1 MNGTMVF
8 FSASGEKLADAVGT
22 TGIAPIN
29 SEVIKVNLSARNI
42 TGAQKDNNALHIL
55 TKDNQKLV
63 INDFFS
69 NKTKKLVLED
79 GNDLFLADY
88 TPGENFNGLQFKP
101 LKSMDAAFD
110 GSDAAL
116 FGNDTLSWAV
126 PLIAVAAAGGIAIA
140 AKNRSNHKNNDSD
153 NNPTANLGAAKAQ
166 ASQTIGEMTY
176 LNAQQKADAHQAV
189 ENATDI
195 AGINKALQEAHVS
208 NLNGAKEGA
217 HKAID
222 EMANLSVQQKEEAH
236 KAIDDAAS
244 LPQVEQTLADTT
256 QLNQDG
262 ITEGPTLPSFLDQI
276 TQAIEN
282 IATAIWDKV
291 TAIPKQI
298 LLFVKN
304 IISTFDDKVI
314 GFIDKILDFIDS
326 PLEFVGN
333 IIESIKQTVETAID
347 KIVSIISDPFGAIGD
362 VIDHFMTKIDYII
375 SLPGNIINDTINTVV
390 DHLSSKVTFVSETV
404 NWVVDSIFDFFAP
417 KPPIGILTQSSDS
430 LVLKTAIA
438 DIALYSDHDT
448 EADIDVVSLAD
459 VDNVSEATTDD
470 ASAHTESLALQ
481 ETNTPA
487 VSEELSVT
495 YISSLLEDN
504 NSNDINLDNII
515 GEESELIVALD
526 NTLNSHESIDN
537 TVHHDVPEQYTYQLL
552 LSEESYSLAAA

>member
-1 MNGTMVF
+1 MNGTMMF

-29 SEVIKVNLSARNI
+29 SEVIKVNLSARNVAA
-42 TGAQKDNNALHIL
+42 AQKDNNALYIL

-69 NKTKKLVLED
+69 NKTKKLVFED

-110 GSDAAL
+110 GADAAL
-116 FGNDTLSWAV
+116 IGNDTLSWAV

-140 AKNRSNHKNNDSD
+140 AKNRSNNKNNDSD
-153 NNPTANLGAAKAQ
+153 NNPTANLSAAKAQ
-166 ASQTIGEMTY
+166 ANQTIDGMAH

-195 AGINKALQEAHVS
+195 PGINSALAEAHVS

-222 EMANLSVQQKEEAH
+222 EMANLSIQQKEEAH
-236 KAIDDAAS
+236 KAIDDAVS
-244 LPQVEQTLADTT
+244 VPQVDQTLADTA
-256 QLNQDG
+256 QLNEDG
-262 ITEGPTLPSFLDQI
+262 IAMDPPPSFLDQI

-282 IATAIWDKV
+282 IATAIWEKV

-304 IISTFDDKVI
+304 IISTFDDKII
-314 GFIDKILDFIDS
+314 GSIDKILDFIDS
-326 PLEFVGN
+326 PMEFVGN
-333 IIESIKQTVETAID
+333 IIETIKQTVGTAID

-362 VIDHFMTKIDYII
+362 LIDHFMNKIDYII
-375 SLPGNIINDTINTVV
+375 NLPGNLINDTIDTIA
-390 DHLSSKVTFVSETV
+390 DHFYSKVVIISDTV
-404 NWVVDSIFDFFAP
+404 NWVIDSIFDFFGP
-417 KPPIGILTQSSDS
+417 TPPIGTLPPDHP
-430 LVLKTAIA
+430 LVPKSALA

-448 EADIDVVSLAD
+448 DADIDVVSLSD
-459 VDNVSEATTDD
+459 IHNVTEATTDG
-470 ASAHTESLALQ
+470 AYAHTESLALQ

-487 VSEELSVT
+487 VSEELSVA
-495 YISSLLEDN
+495 YLSSLLEDN
-504 NSNDINLDNII
+504 NPKDINLDNII

-526 NTLNSHESIDN
+526 NTLDTNESIDN
-537 TVHHDVPEQYTYQLL
+537 TVHHDVSEQYTYQLL